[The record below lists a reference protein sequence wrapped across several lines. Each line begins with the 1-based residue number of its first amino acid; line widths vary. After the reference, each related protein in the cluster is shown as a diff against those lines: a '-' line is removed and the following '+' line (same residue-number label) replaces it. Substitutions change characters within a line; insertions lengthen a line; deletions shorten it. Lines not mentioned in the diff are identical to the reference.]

1 MRAPKF
7 NVGQLVA
14 YFPPPGLDAPR
25 GAYQVTAE
33 VPLRSGISHQASV
46 RSTRSGR
53 SRERSQRALE
63 LRRRATPSCLPCC
76 RPYNL

>member
-7 NVGQLVA
+7 SVGQLVA

-33 VPLRSGISHQASV
+33 VPLRSGQFEYRIKHPCEAHDRVAAESDLSV
-46 RSTRSGR
+46 
-53 SRERSQRALE
+53 LW
-63 LRRRATPSCLPCC
+63 
-76 RPYNL
+76 N